1 MIAMRWVGGPVRVR
15 VMRRENF
22 EFAAGPGDAMQLRHE
37 PDHVRH
43 MLDHVTTNDLF
54 KLVVV
59 ERIRKDAE
67 IVNDVGVTA
76 RVRVNADRAGKFIL
90 ATAYV
95 QNSLGG
101 FGHAISFSATTN
113 RRTARD

>member
-1 MIAMRWVGGPVRVR
+1 MIAMRRIRWPVGVRV
-15 VMRRENF
+15 VRRENL
-22 EFAAGPGDAMQLRHE
+22 EFAAGPGDAMQLRDE

-43 MLDHVTTNDLF
+43 VLDHVTTNDLF

-59 ERIRKDAE
+59 EWIRKDAE
-67 IVNDVGVTA
+67 IVNDIGVTA
-76 RVRVNADRAGKFIL
+76 RIRVDANRAGKFVL

-101 FGHAISFSATTN
+101 FGHAISFAATTN